1 MREKIKPKEMLEIM
15 LTFKL
20 DSVSL
25 TFNIRLLSAPQG
37 RVSVTRDHLT
47 FDVFSLA
54 AETWHWSALHRHPL
68 WGLLFNVKCI

>member
-1 MREKIKPKEMLEIM
+1 MLEKIM
-15 LTFKL
+15 LTLKL
-20 DSVSL
+20 ESVSL

-54 AETWHWSALHRHPL
+54 AETWALVSSSQTPTSGTPL
-68 WGLLFNVKCI
+68 M